1 MGMAED
7 GLLYA
12 YVPLSGE
19 SYDTGYLMADGSMS
33 PVALGGEPLGAGG
46 PLLTAPDDDND
57 MLFGMLGWFCTGG
70 GGCRGCFR
78 AVWRWTKTTAITT
91 HA

>member
-33 PVALGGEPLGAGG
+33 PVALGGEPLARVGR
-46 PLLTAPDDDND
+46 
-57 MLFGMLGWFCTGG
+57 F
-70 GGCRGCFR
+70 
-78 AVWRWTKTTAITT
+78 
-91 HA
+91 